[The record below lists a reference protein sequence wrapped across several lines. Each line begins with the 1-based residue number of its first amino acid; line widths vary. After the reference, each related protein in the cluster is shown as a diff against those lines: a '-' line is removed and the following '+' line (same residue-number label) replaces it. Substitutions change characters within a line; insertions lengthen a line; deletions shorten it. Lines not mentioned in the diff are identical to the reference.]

1 MMLDKFFST
10 AESQSEQET
19 KQQLADFKEHP
30 IYNILMFKKMI
41 INHLKTVNN
50 IEALANTF
58 KGENLKAEEKIEI
71 MERAVYNKS
80 FTYIVKVDIDNPD
93 VREMIINNSDRFL
106 EVIDLAIEYFI
117 NIELY
122 ENCIVMNKIREIL
135 K

>member
-1 MMLDKFFST
+1 MLDKFFST

>member
-10 AESQSEQET
+10 VEGQSEQET

-106 EVIDLAIEYFI
+106 EVIDLAITYFI
-117 NIELY
+117 KIELY
-122 ENCIVMNKIREIL
+122 ENCIILNKVKEIL

>member
-1 MMLDKFFST
+1 MLDKFFST

-106 EVIDLAIEYFI
+106 EVIDLAIDYFI